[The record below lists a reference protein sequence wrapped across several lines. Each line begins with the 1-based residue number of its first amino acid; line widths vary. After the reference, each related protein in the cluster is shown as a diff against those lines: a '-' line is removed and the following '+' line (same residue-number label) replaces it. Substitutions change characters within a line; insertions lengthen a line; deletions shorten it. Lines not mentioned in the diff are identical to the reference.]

1 MTEDAG
7 RVGVVMPHGVLFRGG
22 KEGAIRECLVR
33 KDLLEAVIS
42 LPKNLFYSTPIPVC
56 LLIFRKSKPVERR
69 GKVLFIDASSRFK
82 PAVNQNIMSEDDIE
96 VIDAAYMRG
105 EDIDG
110 DDGLNLRLVDI
121 DELEGN
127 GFDLNIT
134 LYIKSELVAEANVE
148 GALTA
153 YREARERLNAADVV
167 LAEKL
172 KAAGFGA

>member
-1 MTEDAG
+1 
-7 RVGVVMPHGVLFRGG
+7 V
-22 KEGAIRECLVR
+22 
-33 KDLLEAVIS
+33 
-42 LPKNLFYSTPIPVC
+42 
-56 LLIFRKSKPVERR
+56 RR
-69 GKVLFIDASSRFK
+69 GKVLFVDASARYQSGK
-82 PAVNQNIMSEDDIE
+82 NQNIMSASDIA
-96 VIDAAYMRG
+96 VIDAAYKHG
-105 EDIDG
+105 EDTDG